1 MYFLQFKLLKP
12 LTEINNISITQFNS
26 ISFTENQSCLGRWI
40 FINCY
45 LWNSKILT
53 SINKN
58 NYIIMNV
65 LLSKFTTKHNT
76 APFSQIKIEDYFP
89 AFQEGI
95 ALAKTEID
103 AIVNNPEA
111 PTFENTVVA
120 MDFAG
125 DILDRLSSVFFNL
138 NSAETS
144 DEMQKIAQEVSPLLS
159 EFGNDI
165 TLNAALFAKI
175 KTVYEQKENLNL
187 TPEQTT
193 LLDKKYKSFSRNG
206 ANLPEDKKDQLRE
219 IDKELS
225 KLSLQF
231 GENVLAETNAFE
243 LHLTDEKDLAGLP
256 EGTIEAARLLAKEKE
271 KEGWIFTLDHPS
283 YVPFLTYADNREL
296 RKKMAIAFGA
306 RSFQNNEFDNQEN
319 VLKIAKLRFERANLL
334 GYKTHAHF
342 VLEER
347 MAQSPEKVFT
357 FLNDLLA
364 KAKPAAQK
372 EFAEL
377 AAFAKELDGIEQ
389 LEKWDGAYYS
399 EKLKQQLFN
408 LDDEKLKPYFQ
419 LEKVLDGAFTV
430 AKKLYGLTFT
440 EVFDI
445 DKYHEEVT
453 TYEVTDAENNLV
465 SIFYADFFPRK
476 GKRNGAWMT
485 SFKSQ
490 SKKDGVNERPHISN
504 VCNFTKPT
512 ETKPS
517 LLTFNEVTTLFHE
530 FGHGLHGM
538 LANTTYPSLSGTS
551 VFWDFVELP
560 SQIMENWC
568 YEPEALALFAN
579 HYETGEIIPIEYVQK
594 IKESASFQEGMAT
607 LRQLSF
613 GLLDMAWHGQDPT
626 SITDLKTFETEQFA
640 NTQLYPDV
648 KENAMSTAFSHIF
661 QGGYSS
667 GYYSYKWAEVLD
679 ADAFEYFQE
688 SGIFNV
694 EVATKFKE
702 NVLSKGGT
710 EHPMIL
716 YKRFRGQEP
725 KPEALLKRAGL
736 L

>member
-1 MYFLQFKLLKP
+1 MRLCAFA
-12 LTEINNISITQFNS
+12 
-26 ISFTENQSCLGRWI
+26 
-40 FINCY
+40 
-45 LWNSKILT
+45 SKMNILT
-53 SINKN
+53 Q
-58 NYIIMNV
+58 
-65 LLSKFTTKHNT
+65 KFQTKYDT
-76 APFSQIKIEDYFP
+76 APFSQIKNEDFFP

-95 ALAKTEID
+95 ALAKAEID
-103 AIVNNPEA
+103 AIVNSFEQ
-111 PTFENTVVA
+111 PTFENTIEA
-120 MDFAG
+120 MAFSG
-125 DILDRLSSVFFNL
+125 DILDRISSIFFNL
-138 NSAETS
+138 NSAETN
-144 DEMQKIAQEVSPLLS
+144 DELQKIAQDVSPLLS
-159 EFGNDI
+159 EFSNDI
-165 TLNAALFAKI
+165 RLNAHLFTKVKA
-175 KTVYEQKENLNL
+175 VYEQKDQLNLN
-187 TPEQTT
+187 PEQTT

-206 ANLPEDKKDQLRE
+206 ANLSEDKKLQLRE

-231 GENVLAETNAFE
+231 GENVLAETQAFQ
-243 LHLTDEKDLAGLP
+243 LHLTDEKDLSGLP
-256 EGTIEAARLLAKEKE
+256 EGTIEAARALAKSQSQ
-271 KEGWIFTLDHPS
+271 EGWIFTLDHPS
-283 YVPFLTYADNREL
+283 YVPFLTYADNRDL

-306 RSFQNNEFDNQEN
+306 KCFQNNIHDNQVN

-334 GYKTHAHF
+334 GYATHAHF

-347 MAQSPEKVFT
+347 MAQTPEKVSS
-357 FLNDLLA
+357 FLQDLMA
-364 KAKPAAQK
+364 KAKPAAER
-372 EFAEL
+372 EFKQL
-377 AAFAKELDGIEQ
+377 THFAKELDGIEQ

-419 LEKVLDGAFTV
+419 LEKVLEGAFTI
-430 AKKLYGLTFT
+430 AQKLYGLTFT
-440 EVFDI
+440 EIFDI

-453 TYEVTDAENNLV
+453 TYEVKDKNENLV

-490 SKKDGVNERPHISN
+490 YIKDGNNERPHISN

-551 VFWDFVELP
+551 VYWDFVELP

-568 YEPEALALFAN
+568 YEAEALALFAT
-579 HYETGEIIPIEYVQK
+579 HYETGEMIPMDLVAK

-607 LRQLSF
+607 MRQLSF
-613 GLLDMAWHGQDPT
+613 GLLDMGWHGKDP
-626 SITDLKTFETEQFA
+626 SAISDLKSFEIKQFA
-640 NTQLYPDV
+640 ATQLYPDV

-679 ADAFEYFQE
+679 ADAFDYFKE
-688 SGIFNV
+688 KGIFNT
-694 EVATKFKE
+694 EVATKFKD

-710 EHPMIL
+710 EAPMIL

-736 L
+736 V

>member
-1 MYFLQFKLLKP
+1 M
-12 LTEINNISITQFNS
+12 S
-26 ISFTENQSCLGRWI
+26 
-40 FINCY
+40 
-45 LWNSKILT
+45 ILT
-53 SINKN
+53 Q
-58 NYIIMNV
+58 Y
-65 LLSKFTTKHNT
+65 FDTKYNT
-76 APFSQIKIEDYFP
+76 APFSQIKNEDYLP

-95 ALAKTEID
+95 ALAKAEID

-111 PTFENTVVA
+111 PTFENTIEA
-120 MDFAG
+120 MDYSGA
-125 DILDRLSSVFFNL
+125 ILDRISSIFFNL

-165 TLNAALFAKI
+165 TLNAYLFARVKA
-175 KTVYEQKENLNL
+175 VYEQKDSLNLN
-187 TPEQTT
+187 TEQAT

-206 ANLPEDKKDQLRE
+206 ANLAEDKKSELRE

-231 GENVLAETNAFE
+231 GENVLAETNAFQ
-243 LHLTDEKDLAGLP
+243 LHITDEKDLSGLP
-256 EGTIEAARLLAKEKE
+256 EGTIEAARSLAKNEE

-283 YVPFLTYADNREL
+283 YLPFMTYADNREL
-296 RKKMAIAFGA
+296 RKKMAIAFG
-306 RSFQNNEFDNQEN
+306 SKGFQNNEYNNEAI
-319 VLKIAKLRFERANLL
+319 VLKIVKLRQQRANLL

-347 MAQSPEKVFT
+347 MAESPEKVMAFE
-357 FLNDLLA
+357 NDLLA
-364 KAKPAAQK
+364 KAKPAAEK
-372 EFAEL
+372 EFAQL
-377 AAFAKELDGIEQ
+377 TAFAKELDGIEQ

-419 LEKVLDGAFTV
+419 LEKVLNGAFV
-430 AKKLYGLTFT
+430 IAGKLYGLTFT

-445 DKYHEEVT
+445 DKYHDEVM
-453 TYEVTDAENNLV
+453 TYEVTDENNNLV

-490 SKKDGVNERPHISN
+490 YVKNGVNERPHISN

-551 VFWDFVELP
+551 VYWDFVELP
-560 SQIMENWC
+560 SQVMENWC
-568 YEPEALALFAN
+568 YEPEALALFAT
-579 HYETGEIIPIEYVQK
+579 HYQTGEVIPQEYVEK
-594 IKESASFQEGMAT
+594 IKESASFQEGLAT

-626 SITDLKTFETEQFA
+626 NITNLKAFETEQFKS
-640 NTQLYPDV
+640 TQLYPDV
-648 KENAMSTAFSHIF
+648 AENAMSTAFSHIF

-679 ADAFEYFQE
+679 ADAFEYFKE
-688 SGIFNV
+688 NGIFNK
-694 EVATKFKE
+694 EIADKFKD

-710 EHPMIL
+710 ENPMTL

-725 KPEALLKRAGL
+725 KPEALLRRAGL
-736 L
+736 I

>member
-1 MYFLQFKLLKP
+1 M
-12 LTEINNISITQFNS
+12 S
-26 ISFTENQSCLGRWI
+26 
-40 FINCY
+40 
-45 LWNSKILT
+45 ILT
-53 SINKN
+53 KH
-58 NYIIMNV
+58 
-65 LLSKFTTKHNT
+65 FDTKHNT
-76 APFSQIKIEDYFP
+76 APFSQIKNEDYFP

-95 ALAKTEID
+95 ALAKAEIE

-111 PTFENTVVA
+111 PTFENTIEA
-120 MDFAG
+120 MDYSG
-125 DILDRLSSVFFNL
+125 EVLDRLSSIFFNL
-138 NSAETS
+138 NSAETN

-159 EFGNDI
+159 EFSNDI
-165 TLNAALFAKI
+165 TLNPELFARI
-175 KTVYEQKENLNL
+175 KSVYEQKESLNL
-187 TPEQTT
+187 TPEQST

-206 ANLPEDKKDQLRE
+206 ANLAEDQKNQLRE

-231 GENVLAETNAFE
+231 GENVLAETNAFQM
-243 LHLTDEKDLAGLP
+243 HLTDEKDIAGLP
-256 EGTIEAARLLAKEKE
+256 EGTIEAARSLAKAQE

-283 YVPFLTYADNREL
+283 YLPFMTYADNREL
-296 RKKMAIAFGA
+296 RKKMAIAFG
-306 RSFQNNEFDNQEN
+306 SKGFQNNEFNNEAI
-319 VLKIAKLRFERANLL
+319 VLKIVKLRHQRANLL
-334 GYKTHAHF
+334 GYATHAHF

-347 MAQSPEKVFT
+347 MAESPEKVMAFE
-357 FLNDLLA
+357 NDLLT
-364 KAKPAAQK
+364 KAKPAALK
-372 EFAEL
+372 EFEQL
-377 AAFAKELDGIEQ
+377 SAFAKEMHGINQ

-419 LEKVLDGAFTV
+419 LEKVLNGAFTI
-430 AKKLYGLTFT
+430 AGKLFGLTFT

-445 DKYHEEVT
+445 DKYHEEVM
-453 TYEVTDAENNLV
+453 TYEVTDANNDLV
-465 SIFYADFFPRK
+465 AIFYADFFPRK

-485 SFKSQ
+485 CFKSQ
-490 SKKDGVNERPHISN
+490 YVKNGVNERPHISN

-538 LANTTYPSLSGTS
+538 LANTIYPSLSGTS

-560 SQIMENWC
+560 SQVMENWC
-568 YEPEALALFAN
+568 YEPEALALFAT
-579 HYETGEIIPIEYVQK
+579 HYQTGEVIPQEYVEK
-594 IKESASFQEGMAT
+594 IKESASFQEGLAT

-626 SITDLKTFETEQFA
+626 NITNLKAFETEQFKS
-640 NTQLYPDV
+640 TQLYPDV
-648 KENAMSTAFSHIF
+648 AENAMSTAFSHIF

-679 ADAFEYFQE
+679 ADAFEYFKE
-688 SGIFNV
+688 SGIFNK
-694 EVATKFKE
+694 EIADKFKD

-710 EHPMIL
+710 EHPMKL

-725 KPEALLKRAGL
+725 KPDALLRRAGL

>member
-1 MYFLQFKLLKP
+1 
-12 LTEINNISITQFNS
+12 
-26 ISFTENQSCLGRWI
+26 
-40 FINCY
+40 
-45 LWNSKILT
+45 
-53 SINKN
+53 
-58 NYIIMNV
+58 MNV

-76 APFSQIKIEDYFP
+76 APFSQISIEDYFP
-89 AFQEGI
+89 AFQNGI
-95 ALAKTEID
+95 VLAKAEID

-111 PTFENTVVA
+111 PTFENTILA
-120 MDFAG
+120 MEFAG

-138 NSAETS
+138 NSAETN
-144 DEMQKIAQEVSPLLS
+144 DEMQKIAQDVSPLLS

-175 KTVYEQKENLNL
+175 KTVYDQKGELNL

-206 ANLPEDKKDQLRE
+206 ANLPEEKKDQLRE

-225 KLSLQF
+225 LLSLQF

-243 LHLTDEKDLAGLP
+243 LHLTNKDDLAGLP
-256 EGTIEAARLLAKEKE
+256 EGTVEAARLLAKEKD

-347 MAQSPEKVFT
+347 MAQNPDRVFT
-357 FLNDLLA
+357 FLNDLLS

-372 EFAEL
+372 EFTQL
-377 AAFAKELDGIEQ
+377 TAFAKELDGIEQ

-399 EKLKQQLFN
+399 EKLKQQLFQ

-419 LEKVLDGAFTV
+419 LEKVLEGAFSV
-430 AKKLYGLTFT
+430 AKKLFGLTFT

-445 DKYHEEVT
+445 DKYHEEVI
-453 TYEVTDAENNLV
+453 TYEVTDEQNNLV

-490 SKKDGVNERPHISN
+490 YVKDGVNERPHISN

-538 LANTTYPSLSGTS
+538 LANTNYPSLSGTS
-551 VFWDFVELP
+551 VYWDFVELP

-594 IKESASFQEGMAT
+594 IKESASFQEGLAT
-607 LRQLSF
+607 MRQLSF

-626 SITDLKTFETEQFA
+626 SITDLKAFETAQFA

-679 ADAFEYFQE
+679 ADAFEYFKQN
-688 SGIFNV
+688 GIFNK
-694 EVATKFKE
+694 EIATKFKD

-710 EHPMIL
+710 EHPMTL
-716 YKRFRGQEP
+716 YRRFRGQEP